1 MQSGDFNIKQKT
13 SALNI
18 RANQFVHL
26 SYWWQKNSQRY
37 IWERISCKNLWIPTL
52 YVESCYCIRFE
63 NTGSISLRLSM
74 VLSLS
79 FSCSDLIRYRHSE
92 RWDRV
97 RKILGLELGGIHLTV
112 AFRLYDRLGFC
123 LLIYVSAR
131 FFQKQA
137 NENDISILTSFLICL
152 SSFNQ

>member
-1 MQSGDFNIKQKT
+1 MQLDDFNIKWKT

-26 SYWWQKNSQRY
+26 SYSWQKNSQRY
-37 IWERISCKNLWIPTL
+37 IWERIICKNLWIPTL
-52 YVESCYCIRFE
+52 YVQSCYCVRFE
-63 NTGSISLRLSM
+63 NTGSTSLRLSM

-97 RKILGLELGGIHLTV
+97 RKILGLEWGVIHLTV

-137 NENDISILTSFLICL
+137 NEFNISILTSFLICL